1 MRHGIF
7 GRRLSRDSNAR
18 KALLVNL
25 ANALF
30 DKGALTTTLA
40 KAKFARPFVEK
51 LVTTAKKN
59 KLHRNRFLASFLE
72 DKAFLKLTREI
83 SPGFAKRAGGYTRI
97 VQLSPRK
104 GDNTQLVKIELLP
117 WEETSKGK
125 QAKKLSGQ
133 KKNSPP
139 VPEKKK

>member
-59 KLHRNRFLASFLE
+59 KLHRNRFLASFL
-72 DKAFLKLTREI
+72 FL
-83 SPGFAKRAGGYTRI
+83 
-97 VQLSPRK
+97 
-104 GDNTQLVKIELLP
+104 
-117 WEETSKGK
+117 
-125 QAKKLSGQ
+125 
-133 KKNSPP
+133 
-139 VPEKKK
+139 